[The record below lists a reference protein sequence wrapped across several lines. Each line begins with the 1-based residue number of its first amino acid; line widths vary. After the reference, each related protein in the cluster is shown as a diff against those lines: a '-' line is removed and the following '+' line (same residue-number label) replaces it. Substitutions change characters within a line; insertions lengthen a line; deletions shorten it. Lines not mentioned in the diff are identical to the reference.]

1 MPPPAPNFSHL
12 VDRPLDP
19 CTRDVETNTR
29 IVNFLLRPDC
39 IVKKDSTIVT
49 RSGRKAMIR
58 RRNFRVGVRGGLPS
72 SLRSGSFCAYC
83 DHPEV
88 PALSLSLS
96 LPLK

>member
-12 VDRPLDP
+12 VDLPLDP

-58 RRNFRVGVRGGLPS
+58 RRNFRVGVGGFPLPS
-72 SLRSGSFCAYC
+72 GPGVF
-83 DHPEV
+83 V
-88 PALSLSLS
+88 PIVTTRKSPLSLSLS
-96 LPLK
+96 LCR